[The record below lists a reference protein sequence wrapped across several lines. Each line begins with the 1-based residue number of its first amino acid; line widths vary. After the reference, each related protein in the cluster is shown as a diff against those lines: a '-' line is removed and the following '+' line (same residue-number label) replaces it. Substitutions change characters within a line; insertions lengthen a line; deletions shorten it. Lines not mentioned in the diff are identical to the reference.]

1 MDIIKDNYMDFMDQ
15 VKKKK
20 SLDLKKKKKI
30 NNNNPP
36 WSLLSIGN
44 NTVLDSTKP
53 EFMIPEI

>member
-1 MDIIKDNYMDFMDQ
+1 MDFMDQ

-20 SLDLKKKKKI
+20 SLDLKKKKKKQK
-30 NNNNPP
+30 NNPP